1 MEKVKNL
8 LKPIA
13 AALMLLG
20 MFAACEGPQGPAGPQ
35 GPQGE
40 QGEPGPGSVVN
51 WEGYKEGI
59 VCASCHNPDY
69 DTTYFVWGRKY
80 EWILSKHSYGGDYE
94 RNAADCAGC
103 HTTEGYVQRETG
115 RTVTSNTHASPP
127 GCFAC
132 HSPHSRGDF
141 SLRTTEPVTVTSAVA
156 GVSDLTFDYGKGNL
170 CVSCHKTRSLT
181 PEPDPNSSAPIT
193 ITSNRWYPHY
203 GVQGQMLAGT
213 GGFEFA
219 GVSYNSSYHTV
230 AQTIKDEGCVICHMA
245 DPNAGTGQGG
255 GHTMNIRYEGTHG
268 EAQELTTGCTTT
280 GCHSSPMHI
289 DYNGVQTE
297 TAALLDSLQT
307 LLIERGWLTSSGLV
321 NASSSNPLVI
331 TPGYLSGALFNY
343 FFVEHDLSEGVHNTN
358 YAQKLLTSSIDALNS
373 K

>member
-1 MEKVKNL
+1 MKQIKIL
-8 LKPIA
+8 LK
-13 AALMLLG
+13 LLVATVLLVG

-35 GPQGE
+35 GE
-40 QGEPGPGSVVN
+40 QGIQGDPGPGSVVN

-94 RNAADCAGC
+94 RNAASCAGC
-103 HTTEGYVQRETG
+103 HTTEGFVQSQTG
-115 RTVTSNTHASPP
+115 RTVTDNVHASPP

-141 SLRTTEPVTVTSAVA
+141 SLRTTDPVTVSSAVA

-170 CVSCHKTRSLT
+170 CVACHKTRSVS
-181 PEPDPNSSAPIT
+181 PEPDPNSSDPLT
-193 ITSNRWYPHY
+193 ITSSRWYPHY

-213 GGFEFA
+213 GGFEFT
-219 GVSYNSSYHTV
+219 GVSYSSSYHTI

-245 DPNAGTGQGG
+245 DPNAGTGIGG

-280 GCHSSPMHI
+280 GCHGTPMEI

-297 TAALLDSLQT
+297 TEELLDSLHT
-307 LLIERGWLTSSGLV
+307 LLVQRGWLTADDLV

-358 YAQKLLTSSIDALNS
+358 YAQKLLQSSIDILNE
-373 K
+373 